1 MKKILVVALSALLC
15 LGVMAGCG
23 GDNKPADDGQ
33 LVKLK
38 VGASPT
44 PHAEILAQV
53 KEDLKAQ
60 GVDLEIAEYT
70 DYVQPNLAV
79 ESGDLDANFFQHKPY
94 MDNYNQGKGT
104 NLVALIPVHYEPMGL
119 FPGKTATIEELADGA
134 SIAVPN
140 DTTNEAR
147 ALLLL
152 ETNGLI
158 TLREGAGMNA
168 TKLDIVD
175 NPKNLDI
182 QEVEA
187 AQLPRVLQDVDMAV
201 INGNYAVQA
210 GLNVTDNAIA
220 KEESDSLAA
229 ETYVNYI
236 VVNGDSYDAE
246 VFDKIA
252 AVMTSDETRQ
262 WINDNY
268 NGAVVAY
275 VPAEN
280 AEATEA
286 PATEG

>member
-1 MKKILVVALSALLC
+1 
-15 LGVMAGCG
+15 
-23 GDNKPADDGQ
+23 
-33 LVKLK
+33 
-38 VGASPT
+38 
-44 PHAEILAQV
+44 
-53 KEDLKAQ
+53 
-60 GVDLEIAEYT
+60 
-70 DYVQPNLAV
+70 
-79 ESGDLDANFFQHKPY
+79 
-94 MDNYNQGKGT
+94 
-104 NLVALIPVHYEPMGL
+104 
-119 FPGKTATIEELADGA
+119 
-134 SIAVPN
+134 
-140 DTTNEAR
+140 
-147 ALLLL
+147 
-152 ETNGLI
+152 
-158 TLREGAGMNA
+158 MNA

-275 VPAEN
+275 VPAED